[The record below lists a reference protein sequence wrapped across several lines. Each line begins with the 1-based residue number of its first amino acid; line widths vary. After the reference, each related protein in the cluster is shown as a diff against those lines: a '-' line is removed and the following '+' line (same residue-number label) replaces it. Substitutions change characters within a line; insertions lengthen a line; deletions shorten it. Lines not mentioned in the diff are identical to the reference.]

1 MSELPQGW
9 VVCQL
14 SDTGQ
19 IVTGKTP
26 STKEPRF
33 YGGDI
38 PFIKPGDLDRS
49 GPVITTEVYL
59 TDDGLAQVPALPPAS
74 IVVTCIGNLGKVGI
88 TTKLSA
94 SNQQINAVVPDQ
106 EIDPKYIFHYC
117 KTLKPWLESESSAT
131 TISIVNKG
139 IFSTA
144 PVPLAPL
151 AEQTRIAQKLDE
163 LLAQVDTLKARIDSI
178 PALLKRF
185 RQSVLAAA
193 VSGRLTEEWRQ
204 QNSDALPLSALLEK
218 KPIFLPKDYK
228 RLSKQKFKIVNREF
242 TPPTLPENWE
252 IYSIADLYE
261 KKALIDFADGN
272 HGSLYPRAEEFGET
286 GAMFLTATQMDDN
299 WNVSTDECPLLNRE
313 KANQLTKGWAIS
325 GDVLLSH
332 NATVGR
338 VGILVASEPVIL
350 GTSVTFYRFHEDAIE
365 RGYARVLFS
374 SRFFQEQ
381 LEGSMEQ
388 TTRNQ
393 VPITAQVS
401 LKFIC
406 PPIAEQRVISKKVE
420 QLFAF
425 ADQLAAKV
433 ALAKS
438 RIDHLTQSILA
449 KAFRGELVP
458 QDPNDEPASVLL
470 ERIQAQRAAA
480 PKAKR
485 GRKSA

>member
-1 MSELPQGW
+1 MSELPSGW

-14 SDTGQ
+14 SDIGH

-33 YGGDI
+33 YGGKI
-38 PFIKPGDLDRS
+38 PFIKPGDLDHS
-49 GPVITTEVYL
+49 GPVISTEVYL
-59 TDDGLAQVPALPPAS
+59 TDDGLAEVPALPPDS

-106 EIDPKYIFHYC
+106 GVDPTYIFHYC

-144 PVPLAPL
+144 PVPLPPL
-151 AEQTRIAQKLDE
+151 AEQTRIAAKLDE
-163 LLAQVDTLKARIDSI
+163 LLAQVDTLKARVDAV

-193 VSGRLTEEWRQ
+193 VSGRLTEEW
-204 QNSDALPLSALLEK
+204 SKEHSAPAFIIKKIGDA
-218 KPIFLPKDYK
+218 
-228 RLSKQKFKIVNREF
+228 FK
-242 TPPTLPENWE
+242 
-252 IYSIADLYE
+252 
-261 KKALIDFADGN
+261 LIDGDRGPN
-272 HGSLYPRAEEFGET
+272 YPKKEDYHLEGHCL
-286 GAMFLTATQMDDN
+286 FLSTK
-299 WNVSTDECPLLNRE
+299 NVRKYGFLFDECTFISKEKHQALRAGTLCRGDIIITTRGTLGHVALYDEKVPFDVVRINSGMLILRKLEPMLLNE
-313 KANQLTKGWAIS
+313 
-325 GDVLLSH
+325 
-332 NATVGR
+332 
-338 VGILVASEPVIL
+338 
-350 GTSVTFYRFHEDAIE
+350 
-365 RGYARVLFS
+365 
-374 SRFFQEQ
+374 FFQILIASPSFQKLIDEQ
-381 LEGSMEQ
+381 RTGSAQPQLPAKIIRGFEVAIPSTQEQ
-388 TTRNQ
+388 TEIVR
-393 VPITAQVS
+393 
-401 LKFIC
+401 
-406 PPIAEQRVISKKVE
+406 RVE

-425 ADQLAAKV
+425 ADQLEAKV
-433 ALAKS
+433 ASAKN

-458 QDPNDEPASVLL
+458 QDPNDEPASALL

-485 GRKSA
+485 GRKASA